1 MTTSA
6 FVTGGSGFIGGALVR
21 RLVADGWTVRAL
33 ARSDA
38 SADLVR
44 EHGAEPVRGE
54 LDDTASMA
62 AGAAGC
68 EVAFHLAAH
77 LGDWGAREDFE
88 RGNVQGTRNALAAA
102 RQAGVRRFVHVGT
115 EAALLVGDPL
125 VEVDERAPLRF
136 DSPALYSSTKA
147 RAEQA
152 VIEANRNGLET
163 VVVRPRFVW
172 GRGDTTLLPVM
183 AEMVR
188 TGRFAWVGGG
198 RHRTSTTH
206 VDNAVEGLVLGAAA
220 RAPGRVYFVTD
231 GEPVVFRDFVT
242 RLIETQGVTPPG
254 RSIPVPVAKVVA
266 AVGETACRLLGRRSH
281 PPRPPLTRLAVWLS
295 ALEATIDITRA
306 RTELGYAPVRTI
318 DEGLEELRQP

>member
-1 MTTSA
+1 VSTA

-21 RLVADGWTVRAL
+21 RLVANGWTVRAL

-38 SADLVR
+38 SAETVR
-44 EHGAEPVRGE
+44 ERGAQPVRGD
-54 LDDTASMA
+54 LDDVGAMA

-68 EVAFHLAAH
+68 EVAFHCAAH
-77 LGDWGAREDFE
+77 LGDWGRREDFE

-115 EAALLVGDPL
+115 EAALLAGQPL

-147 RAEQA
+147 RAEEA
-152 VIEANRNGLET
+152 VIEANQDGLET

-183 AEMVR
+183 TEMVR
-188 TGRFAWVGGG
+188 SKRFAWIGGG

-206 VDNAVEGLVLGAAA
+206 VDNVVHGLLLAAQRGA
-220 RAPGRVYFVTD
+220 RGGVYFVSD

-242 RLIETQGVTPPG
+242 RLLATQGVTPPD
-254 RSIPVPVAKVVA
+254 RSLPVGVARAVA
-266 AVGETACRLLGRRSH
+266 AAGETAWRLLPLPG
-281 PPRPPLTRLAVWLS
+281 RPPVTRFAVWVS
-295 ALEATIDITRA
+295 ALETTIDITRA
-306 RTELGYAPVRTI
+306 RTELGYEPVRTI
-318 DEGLEELRQP
+318 DQGLEELQS

>member
-33 ARSDA
+33 ARGDA
-38 SADLVR
+38 SADVVR
-44 EHGAEPVRGE
+44 ERGAEPVRGD
-54 LDDTASMA
+54 LADVTSMA
-62 AGAAGC
+62 VGAAGC
-68 EVAFHLAAH
+68 EVTFHCAAH
-77 LGDWGAREDFE
+77 LGDWGARENFE
-88 RGNVQGTRNALAAA
+88 RGNVAGTRDALAAA

-115 EAALLVGDPL
+115 EAALLAGDPL

-147 RAEQA
+147 RAEAA
-152 VIEANRNGLET
+152 VIEANRDGLQT

-172 GRGDTTLLPVM
+172 GRGDTTLLPAM
-183 AEMVR
+183 TEMVR

-198 RHRTSTTH
+198 RQRTSTTH
-206 VDNAVEGLVLGAAA
+206 VDNAVEGLVLAAQ
-220 RAPGRVYFVTD
+220 RGTPGGVYFVTD
-231 GEPVVFRDFVT
+231 GQPVVFREFVT
-242 RLIETQGVTPPG
+242 RLIETQGVTPSG
-254 RSIPVPVAKVVA
+254 RSVPAPVANAVA
-266 AVGETACRLLGRRSH
+266 TVGETAWRLLPLRG
-281 PPRPPLTRLAVWLS
+281 RPPLTRLAVWLS
-295 ALEATIDITRA
+295 ALETTIDITRA

>member
-1 MTTSA
+1 VTTA

-33 ARSDA
+33 ARSEG
-38 SADLVR
+38 SAETVR
-44 EHGAEPVRGE
+44 ERGAEPVRGD
-54 LDDTASMA
+54 LGDVVAMA

-68 EVAFHLAAH
+68 EVAFHCAAH
-77 LGDWGAREDFE
+77 LGDWGRREDFE

-115 EAALLVGDPL
+115 EAALLAGQPL

-147 RAEQA
+147 RAEEA
-152 VIEANRNGLET
+152 VIAANQNGLET

-183 AEMVR
+183 TEMVR
-188 TGRFAWVGGG
+188 SGRFAWIGGG
-198 RHRTSTTH
+198 RHRTSTAH
-206 VDNAVEGLVLGAAA
+206 VDNVVHGLLLAAERGA
-220 RAPGRVYFVTD
+220 RGGVYFVTD

-242 RLIETQGVTPPG
+242 RLLATQGVEPPN
-254 RSIPVPVAKVVA
+254 RSLPVGVARA
-266 AVGETACRLLGRRSH
+266 AAAAGETAWRVLPLPG
-281 PPRPPLTRLAVWLS
+281 RPPVTRFAVWVS
-295 ALEATIDITRA
+295 ALETTIDITRA
-306 RTELGYAPVRTI
+306 RTELGYEPVRTI
-318 DEGLEELRQP
+318 DQGLEELQS